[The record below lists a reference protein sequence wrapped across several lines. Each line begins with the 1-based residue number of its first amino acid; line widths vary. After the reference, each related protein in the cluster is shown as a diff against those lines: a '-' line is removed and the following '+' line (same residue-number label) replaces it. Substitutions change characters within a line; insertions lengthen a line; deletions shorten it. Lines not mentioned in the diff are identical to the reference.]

1 MQQSGKIS
9 VLTCF
14 TALILGQINQD
25 LCQQW
30 KKNGRFRWGGFFSVW
45 LLLLLGLASQ
55 PGTFAPD
62 LEASAGGEMSSL
74 AADTLRPGLPQR
86 WLGRRGAG
94 RPLRVSAV
102 E

>member
-30 KKNGRFRWGGFFSVW
+30 KKNGRIRCFFSVW

-62 LEASAGGEMSSL
+62 VEASAV
-74 AADTLRPGLPQR
+74 AQQT
-86 WLGRRGAG
+86 GR
-94 RPLRVSAV
+94 
-102 E
+102 